1 MNPRIEG
8 TAGPLAIAALFTGSN
23 ILAEVIEGGAGAAS
37 ALKMCYAAF
46 TKGTTALLAAVRA
59 LAEQEGVERPLMES
73 WRRTLPDVPR
83 QSERAAAA
91 ASKAWRWS
99 GKMEEI
105 AATFGRLGCLTA
117 FTVRRPRSTGD
128 WRASRIDLRPR
139 RWRK

>member
-59 LAEQEGVERPLMES
+59 LAEQSSCLSFAQAFSMGFR
-73 WRRTLPDVPR
+73 
-83 QSERAAAA
+83 
-91 ASKAWRWS
+91 S
-99 GKMEEI
+99 GEYG
-105 AATFGRLGCLTA
+105 GR
-117 FTVRRPRSTGD
+117 
-128 WRASRIDLRPR
+128 
-139 RWRK
+139 